1 LVFKAFLIPD
11 AAGPVVATAFAATSA
26 AAAPWDG
33 HRGKEKQR
41 ELQYREPRR
50 LSPVDFHRCQSLPL
64 GGGGGGER
72 ALSLV
77 TNLADGL
84 GFWEKEVKAA
94 HFADSKRAV
103 LESLTL
109 LEVMTSLKLMT
120 TEEQR
125 LLADELRDLARM
137 ISGLLRGAKRK
148 EKKPAA
154 EGEETAV
161 VREGGIVYH

>member
-1 LVFKAFLIPD
+1 MNYSIENLDVYRRSISTGASLCRSAAE
-11 AAGPVVATAFAATSA
+11 AAGKGSPSLA
-26 AAAPWDG
+26 
-33 HRGKEKQR
+33 EQ
-41 ELQYREPRR
+41 LQK
-50 LSPVDFHRCQSLPL
+50 
-64 GGGGGGER
+64 R

-84 GFWEKEVKAA
+84 GFWEKEIKAA

-120 TEEQR
+120 TEEQK

-154 EGEETAV
+154 EGEEAAVV

>member
-1 LVFKAFLIPD
+1 MNYSIENLDVYRRSISTG
-11 AAGPVVATAFAATSA
+11 AGLCRA
-26 AAAPWDG
+26 AAAA
-33 HRGKEKQR
+33 GKGSPALAVQ
-41 ELQYREPRR
+41 LQK
-50 LSPVDFHRCQSLPL
+50 
-64 GGGGGGER
+64 R

-84 GFWEKEVKAA
+84 GFWEKEIKAA
-94 HFADSKRAV
+94 HFTDSKRAV

-120 TEEQR
+120 TEEQAV
-125 LLADELRDLARM
+125 LADELRDLARM
-137 ISGLLRGAKRK
+137 ISGLLRGTKRK

-154 EGEETAV
+154 EGEEAAS